1 MNSKATVEIDDS
13 PPSRSD
19 HQRAPVHRSHPAP
32 RKSPQ
37 ACVAASRTDTP
48 RRLTPA
54 GRFLR
59 AASLMTT
66 VLCLS
71 LTATACDDASTATSP
86 SDTSSTTPT
95 VATPTITELFAG
107 RVNVSGSAFYSFS
120 VVENGTVNV
129 TLAEVGGAG
138 VPSTVWLGLG
148 IGTPSGEDC
157 FTTATVNTAAG
168 AAVHLTGTYAPGV
181 YCVRVWDIGNLA
193 AVAAFNVTVA
203 HP

>member
-1 MNSKATVEIDDS
+1 MSFKAAVEIDDS

-19 HQRAPVHRSHPAP
+19 HRRAPVHRSHPAR

-37 ACVAASRTDTP
+37 ACVVASRTDTP
-48 RRLTPA
+48 RQVTPA

-59 AASLMTT
+59 AASLVTT

-71 LTATACDDASTATSP
+71 LTATACDDSSTATSP

-107 RVNVSGSAFYSFS
+107 RVNVSGSAFHSFS
-120 VVENGTVNV
+120 VAKRHGQRH
-129 TLAEVGGAG
+129 LGRSRRRRRPIHGL
-138 VPSTVWLGLG
+138 LGLG

-157 FTTATVNTAAG
+157 STTTTVNTAAG

-193 AVAAFNVTVA
+193 AMAAFNVTVA